1 MRKYKTFN
9 YPNYVVGSKTLLTGI
24 RKKEGCENIYLI
36 SGFYEPNPNSSQ
48 AISFLYEGKL
58 NGKGKWMN
66 LSFHD
71 KNTNL
76 YGPNY
81 SPNSEIEVVGNY
93 FSNNTSNGCLLQ
105 MQSAFPNSKKWTIII
120 PPFGNTINTIVHSN
134 SEGLAVGNY
143 ELMEEQVSK
152 AFIYN
157 IQTGNYYRIEKTGAL
172 SISAYG
178 IVHVKKDKY
187 CICGGFIQNLDSKAF
202 LVDFDRKTKSF
213 SNWREYTFNNE
224 RDVITHFDGISL
236 SESGYT
242 LTGDYVN
249 LSNLDVGFFCKIDK
263 KGKATWESV
272 HYPHSL
278 VTSGNS
284 VANDVVIGVYVLPN
298 HTTVNGYVSKF

>member
-9 YPNYVVGSKTLLTGI
+9 YPDAEEGSKTLLTGI
-24 RKKEGCENIYLI
+24 RRKAGCENIYLI
-36 SGFYEPNPNSSQ
+36 SGFYEKDANSL

-58 NGKGKWMN
+58 NGKGKWTN
-66 LSFHD
+66 LAFHER
-71 KNTNL
+71 NTNL

-81 SPNSEIEVVGNY
+81 SEDGKEVVGNY
-93 FSNNTSNGCLLQ
+93 FSNNTSNGCLFQ
-105 MQSAFPNSKKWTIII
+105 KGKWTIII

-134 SEGLAVGNY
+134 SEELAVGNY

-152 AFIYN
+152 AFVFD
-157 IQTGNYYRIEKTGAL
+157 IQTGDYYKIEKSGAL

-187 CICGGFIQNLDSKAF
+187 CICGGFIQNLQTYGSKAF
-202 LVDFDRKTKSF
+202 LVDFDNKTKSF

-284 VANDVVIGVYVLPN
+284 VANDVVIGVYTLPN
-298 HTTVNGYVSKF
+298 QTTVNGYVSKF